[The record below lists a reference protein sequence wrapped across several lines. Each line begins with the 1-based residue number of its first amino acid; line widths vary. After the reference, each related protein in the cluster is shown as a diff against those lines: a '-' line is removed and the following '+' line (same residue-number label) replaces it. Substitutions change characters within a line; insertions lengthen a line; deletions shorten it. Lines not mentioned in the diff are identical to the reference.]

1 MKQGVGNKSWVNVT
15 SIKMQ
20 GSKLLSFIFE
30 GKNAELW
37 YTALLLFGMMWAWRT
52 EQK

>member
-1 MKQGVGNKSWVNVT
+1 MKQGVGNKSWANVT

-20 GSKLLSFIFE
+20 GSELLSFIFK

-37 YTALLLFGMMWAWRT
+37 HTVLLLFGIMWAWRA
-52 EQK
+52 KHK